1 MRWLLLISVLFTH
14 NSWSAGEPDRWDLH
28 RAVFSTGDE
37 NGEIAVQAEV
47 VDAEFSTQAA
57 PPPPPED
64 DGNNCNNGVPDVL
77 TEPVRALIADMEAIV
92 SDEMMEEVDAPQST
106 VNKAIATSKKLVC
119 AEVELFVKAHNLD
132 VAVNCAVNPQIVPP
146 FHLQVV
152 KFPGMVKEKEN
163 LEANI
168 AELRM
173 LAAENPTQTFYA
185 SKIAKLEK
193 NLSCLMD
200 ADTSDFNCR
209 YYLDTRFKEGQAVVQ
224 VELQDRSGQWY
235 EFKQSP
241 IDYFSGVPGPKT
253 KQGDMQVPEARF
265 RLTSVNPAS
274 KYFSAVHVDY
284 ENWNQRSALLDDL
297 NVPVGNKGGDIKIHG
312 HGGSVGCLDMGN
324 RAAPW
329 MAALVDLSLK
339 QGRVPEIDIYPT
351 NMGQAEE
358 VASWP
363 GYQQY
368 EKFWG
373 KLSDRYWAEHGAKVR
388 RDLPRVDQM
397 LKATS
402 PE

>member
-1 MRWLLLISVLFTH
+1 MRWLLLLCILVPHSA
-14 NSWSAGEPDRWDLH
+14 WSEDAPDRWDLH
-28 RAVFSTGDE
+28 RAVFSAGTED
-37 NGEIAVQAEV
+37 GEIAVQSEI
-47 VDAEFSTQAA
+47 VDPEFSAQAS

-64 DGNNCNNGVPDVL
+64 DANNCSNSVPDVL
-77 TEPVRALIADMEAIV
+77 TAPVRALIADMEAIV
-92 SDEMMEEVDAPQST
+92 TDEMMEQKDAPQST

-119 AEVELFVKAHNLD
+119 AEIELFVKAHNLD
-132 VAVNCAVNPQIVPP
+132 VAVNCSVNPQIVPP

-152 KFPGMVKEKEN
+152 KFPGMVAKKES
-163 LEANI
+163 LETEI
-168 AELRM
+168 ADLRAE
-173 LAAENPTQTFYA
+173 AAANPTQTFYA

-193 NLSCLMD
+193 NLQCLMT
-200 ADTSDFNCR
+200 ADTSGFNCR
-209 YYLDTRFKEGQAVVQ
+209 YYLDNEFKRGKAVVQ
-224 VELQDRSGQWY
+224 VELQDRSGQWF

-253 KQGDMQVPEARF
+253 KKGDLQVPEARF

-274 KYFSAVHVDY
+274 SYFSAVHVDY
-284 ENWNQRSALLDDL
+284 ENWSNRSALLGDL
-297 NVPVGNKGGDIKIHG
+297 NVPVPDKGGDIKIHG

-351 NMGQAEE
+351 DMEQADE

-373 KLSDRYWAEHGAKVR
+373 KLSDKYWDQHGAKVR
-388 RDLPRVDQM
+388 RDLPRVDQI
-397 LKATS
+397 LRATS

>member
-1 MRWLLLISVLFTH
+1 MRWLLLVFTL
-14 NSWSAGEPDRWDLH
+14 SSLSAWSEDAPDRWDLH
-28 RAVFSTGDE
+28 RAVFSAGTEDDQ
-37 NGEIAVQAEV
+37 IAVQSEI
-47 VDAEFSTQAA
+47 VDPEFSAQAA

-64 DGNNCNNGVPDVL
+64 DANNCDNGVPDVL
-77 TEPVRALIADMEAIV
+77 TAPVRALIADMEAIV
-92 SDEMMEEVDAPQST
+92 TDEMMEQKDAPQST

-152 KFPGMVKEKEN
+152 KFPGMVKKKEA
-163 LEANI
+163 LEADI
-168 AELRM
+168 AALRAE
-173 LAAENPTQTFYA
+173 AAENPTQTFYA

-193 NLSCLMD
+193 NLQCLM
-200 ADTSDFNCR
+200 APDTADFNCR
-209 YYLDTRFKEGQAVVQ
+209 YYLDTEFKRGRAVVQ
-224 VELQDRSGQWY
+224 VELRDRAGQWY

-241 IDYFSGVPGPKT
+241 VDYFSGVPGPKT
-253 KQGDMQVPEARF
+253 KKGDLQVPEARF

-274 KYFSAVHVDY
+274 SYFSAVHVDY
-284 ENWNQRSALLDDL
+284 ENWGQRSSLLGDL
-297 NVPVGNKGGDIKIHG
+297 NVPVGDKGGDIKIHG

-351 NMGQAEE
+351 DMGQADE

-363 GYQQY
+363 GYQPY

-373 KLSDRYWAEHGAKVR
+373 KLSEKYWDQHGAKVR
-388 RDLPRVDQM
+388 RDLPRVDQ
-397 LKATS
+397 LLRATS

>member
-1 MRWLLLISVLFTH
+1 MRWLLLICVLFTH
-14 NSWSAGEPDRWDLH
+14 NTWSAGAADRWDLH
-28 RAVFSTGDE
+28 RAVFSAAGDE
-37 NGEIAVQAEV
+37 GEIAVQAEIA
-47 VDAEFSTQAA
+47 DAEFSAQAA

-64 DGNNCNNGVPDVL
+64 DANNCNNGVPDVL
-77 TEPVRALIADMEAIV
+77 TAPVRALIADMEAIV

-152 KFPGMVKEKEN
+152 KFPGMVAKKER
-163 LEANI
+163 LEADI
-168 AELRM
+168 EQLRAEVVASPQLTYLASQLR
-173 LAAENPTQTFYA
+173 T
-185 SKIAKLEK
+185 KEK
-193 NLSCLMD
+193 NLACLMN
-200 ADTSDFNCR
+200 ASTEDFNCR
-209 YYLDTRFKEGQAVVQ
+209 YYLETEFNRGKAVVQ

-253 KQGDMQVPEARF
+253 QQGDKQVPEARF
-265 RLTSVNPAS
+265 KLSSVNPAS
-274 KYFSAVHVDY
+274 SYFSAVHVDY
-284 ENWNQRSALLDDL
+284 ENWSNRSALLGDL
-297 NVPVGNKGGDIKIHG
+297 NTPVSNRGGDIKIHG

-351 NMGQAEE
+351 NMGQADE

-363 GYQQY
+363 GYQRYDQ
-368 EKFWG
+368 FWG
-373 KLSDRYWAEHGAKVR
+373 RLGDRYWDQHGATVR

>member
-1 MRWLLLISVLFTH
+1 MRWLLLLCILVPHSA
-14 NSWSAGEPDRWDLH
+14 WSEDAPDRWDLH
-28 RAVFSTGDE
+28 RAVFSAGTED
-37 NGEIAVQAEV
+37 GEIAVQSEI
-47 VDAEFSTQAA
+47 VDPEFSVQAS
-57 PPPPPED
+57 PPPPTED
-64 DGNNCNNGVPDVL
+64 DANNCSNSVPDVL
-77 TEPVRALIADMEAIV
+77 TAPVRALIADMEAIV
-92 SDEMMEEVDAPQST
+92 TDEMMEQKDAPQST

-132 VAVNCAVNPQIVPP
+132 VVVNCAVNPQIVPP

-152 KFPGMVKEKEN
+152 KFPGMVAKKES
-163 LEANI
+163 LEAEI
-168 AELRM
+168 ADLRAE
-173 LAAENPTQTFYA
+173 AAANPTQTFYA

-193 NLSCLMD
+193 NLQCLMT
-200 ADTSDFNCR
+200 ADTSGFNCR
-209 YYLDTRFKEGQAVVQ
+209 YYLDNEFKRGKAVVQ
-224 VELQDRSGQWY
+224 VELQDRSGQWF

-253 KQGDMQVPEARF
+253 KKGDLQVPEARF

-274 KYFSAVHVDY
+274 SYFSAVHVDY
-284 ENWNQRSALLDDL
+284 ENWSNRSALLGDL
-297 NVPVGNKGGDIKIHG
+297 NVPVPDKGGDIKIHG

-351 NMGQAEE
+351 DMEQADE

-373 KLSDRYWAEHGAKVR
+373 KLSDKYWDQHGAKVR
-388 RDLPRVDQM
+388 RDLPRVDKI
-397 LKATS
+397 LRATS

>member
-1 MRWLLLISVLFTH
+1 MRWLLIIYMFVSH
-14 NSWSAGEPDRWDLH
+14 SAWSEDTPDRWDIH
-28 RAVFSTGDE
+28 RAVFSTASED
-37 NGEIAVQAEV
+37 GEIAVQSDIADE
-47 VDAEFSTQAA
+47 EFSSQVS
-57 PPPPPED
+57 PPPSAEAD
-64 DGNNCNNGVPDVL
+64 VNCSSIPDSL
-77 TEPVRALIADMEAIV
+77 TEPVRNLIADMETIV
-92 SDEMMEEVDAPQST
+92 TDELMEKVDAPQAL
-106 VNKAIATSKKLVC
+106 VNKALATSKKLVC
-119 AEVELFVKAHNLD
+119 AEVELFVKAHDLD

-152 KFPGMVKEKEN
+152 KFPGMVAKKES
-163 LEANI
+163 LEAEI
-168 AELRM
+168 AELRTQ
-173 LAAENPTQTFYA
+173 AAANPSQTFYA

-193 NLSCLMD
+193 NLQCLMS
-200 ADTSDFNCR
+200 ANTSNFSCR
-209 YYLDTRFKEGQAVVQ
+209 YYLESEFQRGKAVVQ
-224 VELQDRSGQWY
+224 VELQDRSGQWF

-253 KQGDMQVPEARF
+253 AKGDMQVPEARF
-265 RLTSVNPAS
+265 KLSSVNPAS
-274 KYFSAVHVDY
+274 SYFTAVHVDY
-284 ENWNQRSALLDDL
+284 ENWSNRAALLGDL
-297 NVPVGNKGGDIKIHG
+297 NVPVPNKGGDIKIHG

-351 NMGQAEE
+351 NMSHAAE

-373 KLSDRYWAEHGAKVR
+373 RLSEKYWDKHGAKVR
-388 RDLPRVDQM
+388 RDLPRVEQI
-397 LKATS
+397 LRATS